1 MDLITGANKGIGKVI
16 AERLSQQRYD
26 LALVHGGKAALEE
39 DCCPSK
45 DSSFSLRAVEKEVF
59 DGL

>member
-16 AERLSQQRYD
+16 AERLSQQRY
-26 LALVHGGKAALEE
+26 ALVYGGKAALEE

-45 DSSFSLRAVEKEVF
+45 DSSFSLGTVEKEVF